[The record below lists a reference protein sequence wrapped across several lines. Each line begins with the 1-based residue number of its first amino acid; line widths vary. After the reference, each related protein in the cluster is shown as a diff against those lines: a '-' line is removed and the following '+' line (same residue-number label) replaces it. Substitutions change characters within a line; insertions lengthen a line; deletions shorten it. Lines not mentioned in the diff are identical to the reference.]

1 MPNYLYGVGYWGEFF
16 VYPIKKFWML
26 LVDILL
32 VNLALLLT
40 INLSYQGVIHINFAS
55 YLFLVIVLTF
65 VRLCC
70 LYYFGLYNR
79 IWEYASINELIS
91 TIKAVSTG
99 SLLSVSLMMY
109 MLPEPLHAV
118 GLEIVNWF
126 INIVL
131 IGGFRLFLRIR
142 QQGWRIIPPSP
153 KGRRVL
159 IVGAGD
165 AGALVAKEFENH
177 YHQAVNVVGFIDDDP
192 NKQKLKLLG
201 HDVLGTREDIPRVV
215 EQYQIEEI
223 VIAMPSVSGKRIRD
237 IVAICQATS
246 AKIKILPGIFDLIDG
261 NVTVNQIREVQV
273 EDLLGREPVKVDLES
288 MAGYIRDQVVLVTG
302 AGGSIGSELCR
313 QLARLSPKALLL
325 LDINENGINDVIL
338 DLQEQNGVV
347 IVPLIK
353 DIRDWHGVAGVFDTY
368 RPDVVYHAAAHKHVP
383 LMEYNPEEAIKN
395 NCWGTFNV
403 AEAANQYKAKR
414 FVLVSTDKAVNPTS
428 IMGASKR
435 IAEMIIQYLNQVS
448 QTRYVGVRFGNV
460 LGSAGS
466 VVPLFKRQIAQGGP
480 VTVTHEDMVRYFMT
494 IPEAVQLI
502 IQAGAFAHD
511 GEIFVLDM
519 GEPVRIIDL
528 AQTLIRLSGFEVED
542 IGIVITGLRPGEKM
556 YEELLTTEEVRK
568 NPTQHERIFIAP
580 PTTVDQETIAQI
592 IAELKAGIFPDGPE
606 QTEAWIQRLLPE
618 FKLVRY
624 EKSEPVA
631 YHALY
636 EIAGAKER

>member
-1 MPNYLYGVGYWGEFF
+1 MPNYLYRVRFWGELF
-16 VYPIKKFWML
+16 VNHKKKLWML

-40 INLSYQGVIHINFAS
+40 IQLPYYGGFQIRLDSYS
-55 YLFLVIVLTF
+55 YLLIALTV
-65 VRLCC
+65 VRLSC
-70 LYYFGLYNR
+70 LYYFGLYDR

-91 TIKAVSTG
+91 TIKAVTTG
-99 SLLSVSLMMY
+99 SVISALFMVFAFSKPFYALL
-109 MLPEPLHAV
+109 
-118 GLEIVNWF
+118 LEVNNWF

-142 QQGWRIIPPSP
+142 RQGWRVIPPSA

-201 HDVLGTREDIPRVV
+201 HDVLGTRVDIPRVV
-215 EQYQIEEI
+215 DKYKIEEI
-223 VIAMPSVSGKRIRD
+223 VIAMPSVSGKTIRE
-237 IVAICQATS
+237 IVAICQSTS
-246 AKIKILPGIFDLIDG
+246 AKIKILPGVFDLIDG
-261 NVTVNQIREVQV
+261 NVTVSQIREVQV
-273 EDLLGREPVKVDLES
+273 EDLLGREPVRVDLES
-288 MAGYIRDQVVLVTG
+288 MAGYIRNQVVLVTG

-313 QLARLSPKALLL
+313 QLMRLSPKALLL
-325 LDINENGINDVIL
+325 LDINENGVHDVML
-338 DLQEQNGVV
+338 DLQDHDG
-347 IVPLIK
+347 ITLVPLIK
-353 DIRDWHGVAGVFDTY
+353 DIRDWQGITGVFETY

-395 NCWGTFNV
+395 NCLGTYNV
-403 AEAANQYKAKR
+403 AQAANLFHAKR

-428 IMGASKR
+428 VMGASKR
-435 IAEMIIQYLNQVS
+435 IAEMLIQYLNLVS
-448 QTRYVGVRFGNV
+448 QTQYVGVRFGNV
-460 LGSAGS
+460 LGSTGS
-466 VVPLFKRQIAQGGP
+466 VVPLFKKQIAQGGP

-511 GEIFVLDM
+511 GEIFILDM

-528 AQTLIRLSGFEVED
+528 AKTLIKLSGFEVED
-542 IGIVITGLRPGEKM
+542 IGIVITGIRPGEKM

-568 NPTQHERIFIAP
+568 NTTKHKRIFIAP
-580 PTTVDQETIAQI
+580 PTKVDQETITQI
-592 IAELKAGIFPDGPE
+592 ITEFRSGIFPVGPE
-606 QTEAWIQRLLPE
+606 QTEAWIQRLLPK

-624 EKSEPVA
+624 EKTEPVA
-631 YHALY
+631 YQTLY
-636 EIAGAKER
+636 EVASAQEP

>member
-1 MPNYLYGVGYWGEFF
+1 MPNYLYRVRFWGELF
-16 VYPIKKFWML
+16 VNHKKKLWML

-40 INLSYQGVIHINFAS
+40 IQLPYYGGFQIRLDSYS
-55 YLFLVIVLTF
+55 YLLIALTV
-65 VRLCC
+65 VRLSC
-70 LYYFGLYNR
+70 LYYFGLYDR

-91 TIKAVSTG
+91 TIKAVTTG
-99 SLLSVSLMMY
+99 SMISALFMVFAFSKPFYALL
-109 MLPEPLHAV
+109 
-118 GLEIVNWF
+118 LEVNNWF

-142 QQGWRIIPPSP
+142 QQGWRVIPPSA

-201 HDVLGTREDIPRVV
+201 HDVLGTRVDIPRVV
-215 EQYQIEEI
+215 DKYKIEEI
-223 VIAMPSVSGKRIRD
+223 VIAMPSVSGKTIRE
-237 IVAICQATS
+237 IVAICQSTS
-246 AKIKILPGIFDLIDG
+246 AKIKILPGVFDLIDG
-261 NVTVNQIREVQV
+261 NVTVSQIREVQV
-273 EDLLGREPVKVDLES
+273 EDLLGREPVRVDLES
-288 MAGYIRDQVVLVTG
+288 MAGYIRNQVVLVTG

-313 QLARLSPKALLL
+313 QLMRLSPKALLL
-325 LDINENGINDVIL
+325 LDINENGVHDVML
-338 DLQEQNGVV
+338 DLQDHDG
-347 IVPLIK
+347 ITLVPLIK
-353 DIRDWHGVAGVFDTY
+353 DIRDWQGIAGVFETY

-395 NCWGTFNV
+395 NCLGTYNV
-403 AEAANQYKAKR
+403 AQAANLFHAKR

-428 IMGASKR
+428 VMGASKR
-435 IAEMIIQYLNQVS
+435 IAEMLIQYLNLVS
-448 QTRYVGVRFGNV
+448 QTQYVGVRFGNV
-460 LGSAGS
+460 LGSTGS
-466 VVPLFKRQIAQGGP
+466 VVPLFKKQIAQGGP

-511 GEIFVLDM
+511 GEIFILDM

-528 AQTLIRLSGFEVED
+528 AKTLIKLSGFEVED
-542 IGIVITGLRPGEKM
+542 IGIVITGIRPGEKM

-568 NPTQHERIFIAP
+568 NTTKHKRIFIAP
-580 PTTVDQETIAQI
+580 PTKVDQETITQI
-592 IAELKAGIFPDGPE
+592 IAEFRSGIFPVGPE
-606 QTEAWIQRLLPE
+606 QTEAWIQRLLPK

-624 EKSEPVA
+624 EKTEPVA
-631 YHALY
+631 YQTLY
-636 EIAGAKER
+636 EVASAQEP

>member
-1 MPNYLYGVGYWGEFF
+1 MPNYLYRVRFWGELF
-16 VYPIKKFWML
+16 VNHKKKLWML

-40 INLSYQGVIHINFAS
+40 IQLPYYGGFQIRLDSYS
-55 YLFLVIVLTF
+55 YLLIALTV
-65 VRLCC
+65 VRLSC
-70 LYYFGLYNR
+70 LYYFGLYDR

-91 TIKAVSTG
+91 TIKAVTTG
-99 SLLSVSLMMY
+99 SVISALFMVFAFSKPFYALL
-109 MLPEPLHAV
+109 
-118 GLEIVNWF
+118 LEVNNWF

-142 QQGWRIIPPSP
+142 QQGWRVIPPSA

-201 HDVLGTREDIPRVV
+201 HDVLGTRVDIPRVV
-215 EQYQIEEI
+215 DKYKIEEI
-223 VIAMPSVSGKRIRD
+223 VIAMPSVSGKTIRE
-237 IVAICQATS
+237 IVAICQSTS
-246 AKIKILPGIFDLIDG
+246 AKIKILPGVFDLIDG
-261 NVTVNQIREVQV
+261 NVTVSQIREVQV
-273 EDLLGREPVKVDLES
+273 EDLLGREPVRVDLES
-288 MAGYIRDQVVLVTG
+288 MAGYIRNQVVLVTG

-313 QLARLSPKALLL
+313 QLMRLSPKALLL
-325 LDINENGINDVIL
+325 LDINENGVHDVML
-338 DLQEQNGVV
+338 DLQDHDG
-347 IVPLIK
+347 ITLVPLIK
-353 DIRDWHGVAGVFDTY
+353 DIRDWQGIAGVFETY

-395 NCWGTFNV
+395 NCLGTYNV
-403 AEAANQYKAKR
+403 AQAANLFHAKR

-428 IMGASKR
+428 VMGASKR
-435 IAEMIIQYLNQVS
+435 IAEMLIQYLNLVS
-448 QTRYVGVRFGNV
+448 QTQYVGVRFGNV
-460 LGSAGS
+460 LGSTGS
-466 VVPLFKRQIAQGGP
+466 VVPLFKKQIAQGGP

-528 AQTLIRLSGFEVED
+528 AKTLIKLSGFEVED
-542 IGIVITGLRPGEKM
+542 IGIVITGIRPGEKM

-568 NPTQHERIFIAP
+568 NTTKHKRIFIAP
-580 PTTVDQETIAQI
+580 PTKVDQETITQI
-592 IAELKAGIFPDGPE
+592 ITEFRSGIFPVGPE
-606 QTEAWIQRLLPE
+606 QTEAWIQRLLPK

-624 EKSEPVA
+624 EKTEPVA
-631 YHALY
+631 YQTLY
-636 EIAGAKER
+636 EVASAQEP

>member
-1 MPNYLYGVGYWGEFF
+1 
-16 VYPIKKFWML
+16 
-26 LVDILL
+26 
-32 VNLALLLT
+32 
-40 INLSYQGVIHINFAS
+40 
-55 YLFLVIVLTF
+55 
-65 VRLCC
+65 
-70 LYYFGLYNR
+70 
-79 IWEYASINELIS
+79 
-91 TIKAVSTG
+91 
-99 SLLSVSLMMY
+99 
-109 MLPEPLHAV
+109 
-118 GLEIVNWF
+118 
-126 INIVL
+126 
-131 IGGFRLFLRIR
+131 
-142 QQGWRIIPPSP
+142 
-153 KGRRVL
+153 
-159 IVGAGD
+159 
-165 AGALVAKEFENH
+165 
-177 YHQAVNVVGFIDDDP
+177 
-192 NKQKLKLLG
+192 
-201 HDVLGTREDIPRVV
+201 
-215 EQYQIEEI
+215 
-223 VIAMPSVSGKRIRD
+223 VSGKRIRD

>member
-1 MPNYLYGVGYWGEFF
+1 MLF
-16 VYPIKKFWML
+16 VD
-26 LVDILL
+26 VVL

-40 INLSYQGVIHINFAS
+40 ILLPYSGILQIGFSS
-55 YLFLVIVLTF
+55 YLYLIAVLTF
-65 VRLCC
+65 VRLFC

-91 TIKAVSTG
+91 TIKAVSAG
-99 SLLSVSLMMY
+99 SLISVFFMMY
-109 MLPEPLHAV
+109 VLPEPLQAF
-118 GLEIVNWF
+118 GLELINWF

-142 QQGWRIIPPSP
+142 QQGWRIIPASA

-165 AGALVAKEFENH
+165 AGALVVKEFENH
-177 YHQAVNVVGFIDDDP
+177 YHQTVNVIGFIDDDP
-192 NKQKLKLLG
+192 NKQKLQLLG

-215 EQYQIEEI
+215 EEYQIEEI
-223 VIAMPSVSGKRIRD
+223 VIAMPSVSGKVIRGT
-237 IVAICQATS
+237 VEICHTTP
-246 AKIKILPGIFDLIDG
+246 AKVKILPGVFDLIDG
-261 NVTVNQIREVQV
+261 NVTVSQIREVKV
-273 EDLLGREPVKVDLES
+273 EDLLGREPVEVDLNS

-313 QLARLSPKALLL
+313 QLVRLSPKALLL
-325 LDINENGINDVIL
+325 LDINENGIHDIIL
-338 DLQEQNGVV
+338 DLREKNNVTL
-347 IVPLIK
+347 VPLIK
-353 DIRDWHGVAGVFDTY
+353 DIRDWEGINGVFELY
-368 RPDVVYHAAAHKHVP
+368 QPDVVYHAAAHKHVP

-395 NCWGTFNV
+395 NCWGTYNV
-403 AEAANQYKAKR
+403 AQAANLHHVKR

-428 IMGASKR
+428 VMGASKR
-435 IAEMIIQYLNQVS
+435 IAEMIIQYLNLVS
-448 QTRYVGVRFGNV
+448 QTQYVGVRFGNV
-460 LGSAGS
+460 LGSTGS
-466 VVPLFKRQIAQGGP
+466 VVPLFKKQIAQGGP

-528 AQTLIRLSGFEVED
+528 AQTLIKLSGFEVED
-542 IGIVITGLRPGEKM
+542 IGIVITGIRPGEKM

-568 NPTQHERIFIAP
+568 NPTQHERIYIAP
-580 PTTVDQETIAQI
+580 PTRIDHEILSKI
-592 IAELKAGIFPDGPE
+592 IAEFKNGIFPVGPTA
-606 QTEAWIQRLLPE
+606 TEIWIQRLLPE

-624 EKSEPVA
+624 EKAEPVA
-631 YHALY
+631 YHTLY
-636 EIAGAKER
+636 EVASAKE